1 MNRELIPSLC
11 GMMKSQI
18 VKGGNSM
25 KNRAGW
31 FAMCVLLLTGIFAG
45 SLSGQNSKIT
55 VMNPRGIKPPI
66 RRIPMASRPK
76 TLDGKTI
83 YVVDTRYP
91 RTREFVEELFR
102 VLKETYPKTNWVFKD
117 KYGGYMDDDPA
128 LWAEIK
134 AKGHGMIMAVGHWST
149 CSPAVVGHC
158 VTVEGLGV
166 PTVPIVTQ
174 RFQKLVKAMAF
185 KKGIPNLR
193 MVYTPHP
200 VTDRSSGLSRKY
212 LEGVEPFASY
222 LKLGESDVV
231 PVSRF
236 TGEAVMG
243 VPVNPSVNFPRSPTP
258 IEIIVMGGKTNTY
271 WSGGDFS
278 YTSGESIDRW
288 R

>member
-1 MNRELIPSLC
+1 M
-11 GMMKSQI
+11 
-18 VKGGNSM
+18 
-25 KNRAGW
+25 
-31 FAMCVLLLTGIFAG
+31 
-45 SLSGQNSKIT
+45 
-55 VMNPRGIKPPI
+55 
-66 RRIPMASRPK
+66 
-76 TLDGKTI
+76 
-83 YVVDTRYP
+83 
-91 RTREFVEELFR
+91 
-102 VLKETYPKTNWVFKD
+102 
-117 KYGGYMDDDPA
+117 
-128 LWAEIK
+128 
-134 AKGHGMIMAVGHWST
+134 
-149 CSPAVVGHC
+149 
-158 VTVEGLGV
+158 
-166 PTVPIVTQ
+166 
-174 RFQKLVKAMAF
+174 KAMAF

-193 MVYTPHP
+193 MVYTHHP